1 MFFAWGARKK
11 DFEKRLKGDEM
22 FAITD
27 DGKRV
32 ELKSDG
38 TWVFASAAAPVADS
52 GFRKAR
58 WGMSPAQVQQSEPG
72 ANWEIQENLCL
83 FESRL
88 ADLSCLVA
96 YIFVGD
102 QLCRGKYIITE
113 AYANDNNYVY
123 SQQHL
128 KEILIKKYGKPDSDE
143 EFWLND
149 LYQEDPQDWGTA
161 VGAGHMSRYTSWKL
175 PDTDICLSLYGENF
189 ECNLAI
195 EYASPQL
202 ASVENA
208 QKEADTLDLL

>member
-1 MFFAWGARKK
+1 
-11 DFEKRLKGDEM
+11 M

-27 DGKRV
+27 DGQRV
-32 ELKSDG
+32 ELKPDG
-38 TWVFASAAAPVADS
+38 TWALVSAAAPVADS

-58 WGMSPAQVQQSEPG
+58 WGMSPSEVQLSEPG
-72 ANWEIQENLCL
+72 AKWEVEDGLCV
-83 FESRL
+83 FESRI
-88 ADLSCLVA
+88 DNLSCLVA

-113 AYANDNNYVY
+113 EYANDNNYVY
-123 SQQHL
+123 SQQRL

-143 EFWLND
+143 EFWLSD
-149 LYQEDPQDWGTA
+149 LYQDSSQDWGMA
-161 VGAGHMSRYTSWKL
+161 VGAGHMSRYTSWTL
-175 PDTDICLSLYGENF
+175 PDSEICLSLHGENF

-202 ASVENA
+202 ASLETA